1 MDYDHFQKEVMEID
15 QNIRFAVVLNQSG
28 KRVCGGYREHLEG
41 FLTEDEL
48 SMVLFHAGQRWEG
61 RKHLSHKIGNAKYSM
76 TEYEKVKRISFPI
89 DDKHLLLISTEIEAD
104 HVKII
109 QNVLNLIKSNFQ

>member
-1 MDYDHFQKEVMEID
+1 MDYIQFQNQVMD
-15 QNIRFAVVLNQSG
+15 MDKNIRFAVVLNQSG
-28 KRVCGGYREHLEG
+28 KRICGGYREHLEG

-89 DDKHLLLISTEIEAD
+89 DEKHLLLISTEIESEHA
-104 HVKII
+104 KII
-109 QNVLNLIKSNFQ
+109 QDILNLIKTNSQ